1 MSRYMEGKKAHMP
14 ILMTEDSDIGA
25 EEAPKPFLNQEETK
39 SKTKSK
45 TGSPKETFAV
55 QAIASR
61 HRPNFPS

>member
-1 MSRYMEGKKAHMP
+1 MSRYIEGKKAHMP

-39 SKTKSK
+39 SKT
-45 TGSPKETFAV
+45 GSPKETFAV